1 MKVLVQTPNMNNARK
16 VKKESFMIDDG
27 SAQLQYMAV
36 IVYTCQYYNRDVLV
50 QADFLN
56 STKKNM

>member
-1 MKVLVQTPNMNNARK
+1 MNNARK
-16 VKKESFMIDDG
+16 VEKESFMIDDG

>member
-16 VKKESFMIDDG
+16 VEKESFMIDDV